1 MRKRWALVPERRAR
15 GIALVLLW
23 TGSYGARIQWTGS
36 LLIAI
41 VLLVGLAV
49 LHDHV
54 IRPIQTASNLLA
66 ALREGDFSLRARTP
80 DPDDDLGL
88 LYLEANGLA
97 EVAPTAGDAFDPERH
112 QAMSMVEGE
121 GLPPGSVAQ
130 VLQKGYVLN
139 DRLLRPALVM
149 VVRD

>member
-1 MRKRWALVPERRAR
+1 MATYPRRIVTIAVWAALPAVS
-15 GIALVLLW
+15 IALVLLW
-23 TGSYGARIQWTGS
+23 VGPYGARVQWTGS

-41 VLLVGLAV
+41 ALLVGLAV

-88 LYLEANGLA
+88 LYSR
-97 EVAPTAGDAFDPERH
+97 PTAWPRCCA
-112 QAMSMVEGE
+112 AS
-121 GLPPGSVAQ
+121 A
-130 VLQKGYVLN
+130 
-139 DRLLRPALVM
+139 
-149 VVRD
+149 